1 MELWEIGC
9 ILKKRYEEKKTC
21 VMKKYSLTSAEIDVL
36 SILDKF
42 TSIKTSTDIVNVS
55 QLQKSHVSLAINSL
69 INKNLLK
76 KEYVNKKSFNL
87 LLTNNCNSIILDINK
102 FQKELINELNQGL
115 TEDELSTYF
124 DITNKIISNI
134 EKFK

>member
-42 TSIKTSTDIVNVS
+42 TSIKTSTDIVKVS

-87 LLTNNCNSIILDINK
+87 LLTNNCNNIILDINK

-124 DITNKIISNI
+124 HITNKIISNI

>member
-1 MELWEIGC
+1 
-9 ILKKRYEEKKTC
+9 
-21 VMKKYSLTSAEIDVL
+21 MKKYSLTSAEIDVL

-42 TSIKTSTDIVNVS
+42 TSIKTSTDIVKVS

-87 LLTNNCNSIILDINK
+87 LLTNNCNNIILDINK

-124 DITNKIISNI
+124 HITNKIISNI

>member
-42 TSIKTSTDIVNVS
+42 SSIKTSTDIVKVS

-87 LLTNNCNSIILDINK
+87 LLTNNCNNIILDINK

-124 DITNKIISNI
+124 HITNKIISNI

>member
-21 VMKKYSLTSAEIDVL
+21 IMKKYSLTSAEIDVL

-42 TSIKTSTDIVNVS
+42 TSIKTSTDIVKVS

-87 LLTNNCNSIILDINK
+87 LLTNNCNNIILDINK

-124 DITNKIISNI
+124 HITNKIISNI